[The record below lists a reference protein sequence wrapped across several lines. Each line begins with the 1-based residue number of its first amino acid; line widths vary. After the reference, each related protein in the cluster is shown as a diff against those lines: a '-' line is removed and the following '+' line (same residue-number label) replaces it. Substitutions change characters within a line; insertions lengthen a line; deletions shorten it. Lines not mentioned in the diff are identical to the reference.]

1 MGALNWN
8 PELTRQNQRL
18 FMQEQT
24 KTKTKTK
31 TSNIKPINGVNV
43 DAKKPAFKL
52 VLVRDLI
59 NSPRKFSWAIK
70 GIYEHGGMSLVSG
83 AYGSFKSF
91 LAYEQAFCVAAGID
105 WHGHKT
111 IQMPVVILM
120 GEGLSGA
127 ADRFEALAVHYGI
140 EVPAC
145 LFVSE
150 VAAELTDST
159 NASWVAD
166 AVNALCPEAGMVIID
181 TLNRN
186 FGGLD
191 ENSTKD
197 MTAFVSNVDA
207 VFRNSGK
214 TIVTIHH
221 SGWGAERGRGS
232 TVLPGA
238 CEAEYFIKKQS
249 GGLVLNCTKQK
260 NAPEHEPIHFK
271 TKTIVLPGRFDDEG
285 ESISSL
291 VLEMANDVGSKTKDK
306 DKKLTVR
313 DTQLLTSL
321 ERAIASNGI
330 NPPADIME
338 DFNLVDGKK
347 IVHIDHWRHE
357 AYQSV
362 TVDVSDDSNKADA
375 LKKAFSRG
383 REKLFKDGLI
393 IEHGDYAWIVS

>member
-1 MGALNWN
+1 MAGALAWSEEINKH
-8 PELTRQNQRL
+8 NQRL
-18 FMQEQT
+18 FMAEQA
-24 KTKTKTK
+24 KTQGKHKTQAA
-31 TSNIKPINGVNV
+31 NDDAPKP
-43 DAKKPAFKL
+43 PFKL
-52 VLVRDLI
+52 VPVRDLI

-70 GIYEHGGMSLVSG
+70 GIYEQGGMSLVSG
-83 AYGSFKSF
+83 PYGSFKSF

-150 VAAELTDST
+150 VAAELTDGT
-159 NASWVAD
+159 NAAWVAD

-214 TIVTIHH
+214 TIVIIHH
-221 SGWGAERGRGS
+221 SGHAGERGRGS

-238 CEAEYFIKKQS
+238 CEAEFFIKKQS

-271 TKTIVLPGRFDDEG
+271 TKTIV
-285 ESISSL
+285 
-291 VLEMANDVGSKTKDK
+291 
-306 DKKLTVR
+306 
-313 DTQLLTSL
+313 
-321 ERAIASNGI
+321 
-330 NPPADIME
+330 
-338 DFNLVDGKK
+338 
-347 IVHIDHWRHE
+347 
-357 AYQSV
+357 
-362 TVDVSDDSNKADA
+362 
-375 LKKAFSRG
+375 
-383 REKLFKDGLI
+383 
-393 IEHGDYAWIVS
+393 

>member
-18 FMQEQT
+18 FMAEQAKSKGKH
-24 KTKTKTK
+24 KTQAA
-31 TSNIKPINGVNV
+31 ND
-43 DAKKPAFKL
+43 DAPKPAFKL
-52 VLVRDLI
+52 VPVRDLI

-91 LAYEQAFCVAAGID
+91 LVYEQAFCVAAGLD
-105 WHGHKT
+105 WHGHQT

-145 LFVSE
+145 LYVSE
-150 VAAELTDST
+150 VAAELTDSD

-166 AVNALCPEAGMVIID
+166 SVNQICQEAGMVIID

-191 ENSTKD
+191 ESSTKD

-238 CEAEYFIKKQS
+238 CEGEFFIKKQ
-249 GGLVLNCTKQK
+249 GDGLVLKCTKQK
-260 NAPEHEPIHFK
+260 NAPEHESIYFK
-271 TKTIVLPGRFDDEG
+271 TKTLVLPGRFDDEG
-285 ESISSL
+285 EPISSL
-291 VLEMANDVGSKTKDK
+291 VLEMTNDVGSKTTDK
-306 DKKLTVR
+306 SKLTPREEVI
-313 DTQLLTSL
+313 LTSL
-321 ERAIASNGI
+321 KQVFAR
-330 NPPADIME
+330 
-338 DFNLVDGKK
+338 
-347 IVHIDHWRHE
+347 
-357 AYQSV
+357 
-362 TVDVSDDSNKADA
+362 DDSNDFATLESWRDEVMQAIDGESDA
-375 LKKAFSRG
+375 KRMAFNRCK
-383 REKLFKDGLI
+383 EKLLKLDFIIERDGLI
-393 IEHGDYAWIVS
+393 WLCD

>member
-8 PELTRQNQRL
+8 PELTRHNQRL
-18 FMQEQT
+18 FMQEQNQG
-24 KTKTKTK
+24 KHKSKAAND
-31 TSNIKPINGVNV
+31 SDGNKP
-43 DAKKPAFKL
+43 PFKL
-52 VLVRDLI
+52 VAVRDLI
-59 NSPRKFSWAIK
+59 ASPRKFSWAIK
-70 GIYEHGGMSLVSG
+70 GIYELGGMSLVSG

-105 WHGHKT
+105 WHGHKV

-214 TIVTIHH
+214 TIVTVHH

-260 NAPEHEPIHFK
+260 NAAEHEPIHFK
-271 TKTIVLPGRFDDEG
+271 TKTVVLPGRFDDEG
-285 ESISSL
+285 EAVSSL
-291 VLEMANDVGSKTKDK
+291 VLELTNDIGGKTKDK
-306 DKKLTVR
+306 SKLTPR
-313 DTQLLTSL
+313 ENLILTSL
-321 ERAIASNGI
+321 NGVL
-330 NPPADIME
+330 A
-338 DFNLVDGKK
+338 
-347 IVHIDHWRHE
+347 H
-357 AYQSV
+357 
-362 TVDVSDDSNKADA
+362 DDSNDFATLESWRDEVMQAIDGEADA
-375 LKKAFSRG
+375 KRMAFNRCK
-383 REKLFKDGLI
+383 EKLLKLDFIVERDGQIWLC
-393 IEHGDYAWIVS
+393 EQ